1 MPERALSFGQIIPW
15 LALKKGG
22 EDKKGRWPGKGG
34 RVSSILM
41 HPWQT
46 QKLACAQSH
55 QKWGK
60 HGLHPSAAFFS
71 FTEGRTFKNLGKSI
85 ESIKWNYVKTRGS
98 EVPGQDFIDD
108 LITFQLMSPPTL
120 FLCKTSVKIQAGLDS
135 FTARPSPHWRKWE
148 CCFSTFWTFQNV
160 MCGLSKQWFIKPV
173 SVQIPWL
180 DKSAAPQAP
189 ISLLSVRGKRG
200 RESVPRYTS
209 HLPNNTAVHQTLPE
223 YLFN

>member
-22 EDKKGRWPGKGG
+22 EDKKGRWPGKRG

-85 ESIKWNYVKTRGS
+85 QSPLNDIMLRQEGVKCLAK
-98 EVPGQDFIDD
+98 I
-108 LITFQLMSPPTL
+108 LLMT
-120 FLCKTSVKIQAGLDS
+120 
-135 FTARPSPHWRKWE
+135 
-148 CCFSTFWTFQNV
+148 
-160 MCGLSKQWFIKPV
+160 
-173 SVQIPWL
+173 
-180 DKSAAPQAP
+180 
-189 ISLLSVRGKRG
+189 
-200 RESVPRYTS
+200 
-209 HLPNNTAVHQTLPE
+209 
-223 YLFN
+223 